1 MSFFMLIKLG
11 EPSKQLKTQSSTI
24 LNLSSSIWNLIKH
37 DEMRL
42 CKFRWN
48 LRERT
53 QNKQRSHEFRSILK
67 IFKDMRSKNEMKN
80 CKDNEKLWKILKR
93 ELFKLKQRGKPICLN
108 RKKNIIE
115 RKTKYY
121 KLFNNENR
129 SFKKKETNFTSILRK
144 SACPLDSTTYIK

>member
-1 MSFFMLIKLG
+1 MSFFTQIKLG
-11 EPSKQLKTQSSTI
+11 EPSKQLKTQNSTI

-37 DEMRL
+37 DEMRP

-48 LRERT
+48 LRERIR
-53 QNKQRSHEFRSILK
+53 NKQRSHEFR
-67 IFKDMRSKNEMKN
+67 NY
-80 CKDNEKLWKILKR
+80 KDNEKLWKILKR
-93 ELFKLKQRGKPICLN
+93 ELFKLKQRGNPICLN

-144 SACPLDSTTYIK
+144 SACRLDSTTYTK